1 MYSGSMELHA
11 SAGRTVIHPEGY
23 IHAFDLLKM
32 IGLGE
37 R

>member
-1 MYSGSMELHA
+1 MYSGGMELCA
-11 SAGRTVIHPEGY
+11 SAGLAVVHPEGY

-37 R
+37 C